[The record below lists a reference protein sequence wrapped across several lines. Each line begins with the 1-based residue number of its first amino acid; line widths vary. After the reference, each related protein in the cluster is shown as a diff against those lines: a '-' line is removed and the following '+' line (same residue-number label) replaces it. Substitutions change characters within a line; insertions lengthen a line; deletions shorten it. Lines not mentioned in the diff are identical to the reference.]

1 MLAPGFIEFVSS
13 HAMGEPLFH
22 NPRAAE
28 VVRKTFP
35 SESTGKALATWVRSL
50 GVTERDVDPNH
61 GWRHRFKTDGRFAEV
76 GEDVIS
82 ALQGHAIA
90 FASFLGV
97 LGEFLQPLRLG
108 QLPSDRRGLAGGAT
122 AAAPAPSMTPP
133 TTRAPPQTLVQKFGL
148 DAAFASSGPGCCA
161 LATVL
166 AVSGLLP
173 LWSNRSPLRI
183 AGEPLMRTL
192 VEWVCLSF

>member
-22 NPRAAE
+22 NPRAAG

-90 FASFLGV
+90 GMSGRS
-97 LGEFLQPLRLG
+97 GEFPARVTSKGHRQAAE
-108 QLPSDRRGLAGGAT
+108 DRPRE
-122 AAAPAPSMTPP
+122 
-133 TTRAPPQTLVQKFGL
+133 
-148 DAAFASSGPGCCA
+148 ASG
-161 LATVL
+161 
-166 AVSGLLP
+166 
-173 LWSNRSPLRI
+173 RQRH
-183 AGEPLMRTL
+183 
-192 VEWVCLSF
+192 